1 MSIPELLFGI
11 VAFIF
16 SVIIHEISH
25 GLMAQSM
32 GDTTARDAG
41 RLSLNPIKHIDL
53 FGSILLPLMMIV
65 LARYTGFPVVFGY
78 AKPVPYNPLNLS
90 DQKYGPAKV
99 AIAGP
104 LSNLIL
110 AVLFGLVLRFLPGLE
125 GSLLYDLFSD
135 VVYINLLLAVFNLV
149 PIQPLDG
156 HWLLLTFLPARWA
169 EVKYF
174 LVRYGVFLFLFFIV
188 FFSRVLS
195 PLINFL
201 FTVIVGR

>member
-1 MSIPELLFGI
+1 MPILE
-11 VAFIF
+11 VAFVAVAF
-16 SVIIHEISH
+16 LYSVIIHEISH

-41 RLSLNPIKHIDL
+41 RLSLNPIKHLDL
-53 FGSILLPLMMIV
+53 FGSILLPLLLLVIQSPF
-65 LARYTGFPVVFGY
+65 LFGY

-90 DQKYGPAKV
+90 DQRYGPAKV

-110 AVLFGLVLRFLPGLE
+110 AVLFGLVLRFLPDSV
-125 GSLLYDLFSD
+125 GSLFPSLLSK

-156 HWLLLTFLPARWA
+156 HWLLLTFLPARWIQ
-169 EVKYF
+169 VKYF
-174 LVRYGVFLFLFFIV
+174 LIRYGVFLFLFFII

-201 FTVIVGR
+201 FKVIVGN

>member
-1 MSIPELLFGI
+1 MPILEIAFVA
-11 VAFIF
+11 VAFLY

-41 RLSLNPIKHIDL
+41 RLTLNPIKHLDL
-53 FGSILLPLMMIV
+53 FGSILLPLMLIV
-65 LARYTGFPVVFGY
+65 IRSPFLFGY

-104 LSNLIL
+104 LSNFIL
-110 AVLFGLVLRFLPGLE
+110 AILFGLVLRFLPDSVGPLLPGL
-125 GSLLYDLFSD
+125 LAY
-135 VVYINLLLAVFNLV
+135 VVRINLLLAVFNLV

-156 HWLLLTFLPARWA
+156 HWLLLTFLPAKWI

-174 LVRYGVFLFLFFIV
+174 LVRYGVFLFLFFII

-201 FTVIVGR
+201 FKVIVGN

>member
-1 MSIPELLFGI
+1 MPILEIAFVA
-11 VAFIF
+11 VAFLY

-41 RLSLNPIKHIDL
+41 RLTLNPIKHLDL
-53 FGSILLPLMMIV
+53 FGSILLPLMLLVIRSPF
-65 LARYTGFPVVFGY
+65 LFGY

-90 DQKYGPAKV
+90 DQRYGPAKV

-104 LSNLIL
+104 LSNFIL
-110 AVLFGLVLRFLPGLE
+110 AILFGLVLRFLPDSVGPLFPR
-125 GSLLYDLFSD
+125 LLGQ

-156 HWLLLTFLPARWA
+156 HWLLLTFLPARWV

-174 LVRYGVFLFLFFIV
+174 LVRYGVFLFLFFII

>member
-1 MSIPELLFGI
+1 MPILE
-11 VAFIF
+11 VAFVAIAF
-16 SVIIHEISH
+16 LYSVIIHEISH

-41 RLSLNPIKHIDL
+41 RLTLNPIKHLDL
-53 FGSILLPLMMIV
+53 FGSILLPLMLLVIQSPF
-65 LARYTGFPVVFGY
+65 LFGY

-104 LSNLIL
+104 LSNIIL
-110 AVLFGLVLRFLPGLE
+110 AVLFGLVLRFLPDSVGPLFPA
-125 GSLLYDLFSD
+125 LLSK

-156 HWLLLTFLPARWA
+156 HWLLLTFLPAKWI

-174 LVRYGVFLFLFFIV
+174 LVRYGVFLFLFFII
-188 FFSRVLS
+188 FFSHVLS

-201 FTVIVGR
+201 YSVIVGH

>member
-1 MSIPELLFGI
+1 MQILEVLFIG
-11 VAFIF
+11 VAFLY

-41 RLSLNPIKHIDL
+41 RLTLNPIKHLDL
-53 FGSILLPLMMIV
+53 FGSILLPLMLFVIRSPF
-65 LARYTGFPVVFGY
+65 LFGY

-90 DQKYGPAKV
+90 DQRYGPAKV
-99 AIAGP
+99 AMAGP
-104 LSNLIL
+104 LSNFIL
-110 AVLFGLVLRFLPGLE
+110 AILFGLVLRFLPDSVGP
-125 GSLLYDLFSD
+125 LLPDLLAY
-135 VVYINLLLAVFNLV
+135 VVRINLLLAVFNLV

-156 HWLLLTFLPARWA
+156 HWLLLTFLPAKWI

-174 LVRYGVFLFLFFIV
+174 LVRYGVFLFLFFII
-188 FFSRVLS
+188 FFSHVLS